1 VHYNDLKNLDP
12 IYSRELGRG
21 LVLNVTWRKDNQLLM
36 CYFKKSNT
44 HIWITSDEISGGREF
59 SFVPLKIKS
68 EDLKENVVKNKPR
81 SFSFEDY

>member
-1 VHYNDLKNLDP
+1 
-12 IYSRELGRG
+12 
-21 LVLNVTWRKDNQLLM
+21 M

-44 HIWITSDEISGGREF
+44 HIWITSDEISGGKEF
-59 SFVPLKIKS
+59 SFVPLEIKS